1 MTPGPWL
8 LRHRRSVLFLFA
20 VLAAGGAAAV
30 LGLPVSL
37 FPRTIFPRIVVSA
50 DAGDRPADRMTIEV
64 TRPLEQAIRAVPG
77 IRDVRSTT
85 SRGSCE
91 ISANFRWGQDMIATT
106 LEVQSAISQIV
117 PDLPPGL
124 GFEVRRMDP
133 TVFPVLGLSLT
144 SPDRSLV
151 ELRDVALYDLRPVL
165 SAVDGVAKIAVLGG
179 REEEYHVLLSPG
191 RLESA
196 DLTLEDVVRA
206 VSATN
211 VVEAVGRLEQDEKL
225 YLVLSDTR
233 FRDLDDVARVVVRH
247 GATGD
252 VLLSDVASV
261 EDAAAPAWTR
271 VTADGRRAVLLDVY
285 QQPDGNTTRIA
296 RDVRARLDAFRS
308 RAGADLAIHE
318 WYDQS
323 VLIDASAGSVRDAIV
338 IGVLLAVAVLLLFLR
353 NARVTLVVSLAVP
366 VVLAITALALLA
378 AGRGFNI
385 MTLGGMAAAVG
396 LIVDDGIVMVEHAVR
411 RLREARGGGAA
422 IVARAAREMMPAL
435 TASSLATVV
444 IFVPLAFLTGVTGA
458 FFKALSLTMAIAL
471 VVSYV
476 FAALVVPVLAGTF
489 LTARDAEREDVGP
502 VLGPVLRGYAA
513 VLDLLLRRKALILAV
528 VVPLAALGY
537 VAYRRVG
544 TGFMPAMDEGGFVLD
559 YRAPAGTSLDETD
572 RRLRLVEEI
581 LAQTPDVRTWSRRTG
596 LALGGGIT
604 EANEGDFFVRLAPQ
618 PRRPIEIV
626 MDDVRA
632 RVLRSV
638 PGLEIELAQLME
650 DLIGDLT
657 AVPQPIE
664 IQLFGS
670 SGETLRRAAGPVASA
685 ITGVAGVV
693 DVKSGVVLA
702 GDALDVRV
710 DRLKAEMLGLDPE
723 AVTRIA
729 RVALEGEV
737 ASEVQKDEKM
747 IGVRIWTDPRARDSI
762 GRISRLRL
770 RTPGGASIPLGRVA
784 TLETV
789 SGQPQIVRKDL
800 ETMVAVTGRIAGRDM
815 GSVIRDVRAA
825 VGKLSLPHGVRVEYG
840 GLYREQQR
848 SFRGLLEVLLAAIAL
863 VFVLLLFVYERFA
876 APVAIL
882 AVDLLAISGVFVG
895 LWWTGT
901 ELNISS
907 MMGLTM
913 IVGISSEAA
922 IFYMTEWLDT
932 TGRLDARAA
941 LIEAGRLRFRPIAM
955 TALAAILALAPLAV
969 AIGQGAAMLQP
980 LAIAIVSGL
989 VLTVPLVLV
998 VLPVLFAAL
1007 GGTRRKP

>member
-1 MTPGPWL
+1 
-8 LRHRRSVLFLFA
+8 VFQ
-20 VLAAGGAAAV
+20 
-30 LGLPVSL
+30 LPVSL
-37 FPRTIFPRIVVSA
+37 FPRTTFPRVVVSA
-50 DAGDRPADRMTIEV
+50 DAGDRPADRMVIEV
-64 TRPLEQAIRAVPG
+64 TRLLEEAVRSVPG
-77 IRDVRSTT
+77 IRTLRSTT

-106 LEVQSAISQIV
+106 LEVQSAIARIL
-117 PDLPPGL
+117 PDLPPGI

-133 TVFPVLGLSLT
+133 TVFPVIGLSLT
-144 SPDRSLV
+144 SSTRSLV
-151 ELRDVALYDLRPVL
+151 ELRDLGLYDLRPVL
-165 SAVDGVAKIAVLGG
+165 SAVDGVAKIDVLGG
-179 REEEYHVLLSPG
+179 HEQEYHVLLSPE

-196 DLTLEDVVRA
+196 DLTLAEVVAA

-225 YLVLSDTR
+225 YLVLSDTQ
-233 FRDLDDVARVVVRH
+233 FHGLDDLSRVVVRH

-252 VLLSDVASV
+252 VLLSDVATV

-271 VTADGRRAVLLDVY
+271 VTAEGRDAVLLNVY
-285 QQPDGNTTRIA
+285 QQPDGNTTQIA
-296 RDVRARLDAFRS
+296 RDVDARLADFRQ
-308 RAGADLAIHE
+308 RVGTDVAVHP

-323 VLIDASAGSVRDAIV
+323 VLIDDAAASVRDSIV

-353 NARVTLVVSLAVP
+353 NARITLVVSLSVP

-378 AGRGFNI
+378 AGRGLNI

-396 LIVDDGIVMVEHAVR
+396 LIVDDGIVMVEHVVR
-411 RLREARGGGAA
+411 RLRDEKGGGGS
-422 IVARAAREMMPAL
+422 VLMRAAHEMLPPL
-435 TASSLATVV
+435 TASSLATIV
-444 IFVPLAFLTGVTGA
+444 IFVPLAFLSGVTGA

-471 VVSYV
+471 AVSYA
-476 FAALVVPVLAGTF
+476 FAALAVPVLSGLF
-489 LTARDAEREDVGP
+489 LSARDAEREDVGR
-502 VLGPVLRGYAA
+502 VLGAALRVHAV
-513 VLDLLLRRKALILAV
+513 VLDILLRRKVLALAV
-528 VVPLAALGY
+528 VVPLALLGWI
-537 VAYRRVG
+537 AYRQVG

-572 RRLRLVEEI
+572 RRLRLVEGI
-581 LAQTPDVRTWSRRTG
+581 LAKVPDVRTWSRRTG

-604 EANEGDFFVRLAPQ
+604 EANEGDFFVRLKPQ
-618 PRRPIEIV
+618 PRRPIEVV
-626 MDDVRA
+626 MDDVRGQ
-632 RVLRSV
+632 VLQQV
-638 PGLEIELAQLME
+638 PGLDIEILQLME

-664 IQLFGS
+664 IQLLGAS
-670 SGETLRRAAGPVASA
+670 ADTLRGAAEPVAAA
-685 ITGVAGVV
+685 IERIPGVV

-729 RVALEGEV
+729 RIALAGEV
-737 ASEVQKDEKM
+737 ASQVQRGEKM
-747 IGVRIWTDPRARDSI
+747 IGVRIWTRPEARASI
-762 GRISRLRL
+762 ERVARLRL
-770 RTPGGASIPLGRVA
+770 RTPEGASVPLGRIA

-789 SGQPQIVRKDL
+789 SGQPQIVRENL
-800 ETMVAVTGRIAGRDM
+800 ETMVAVTGRIAGRDL

-825 VGKLSLPHGVRVEYG
+825 VEALPLPAGVHVEYG
-840 GLYREQQR
+840 GLYRQQQE
-848 SFRGLLEVLLAAIAL
+848 SFRGLLMVLVAAIGL
-863 VFVLLLFVYERFA
+863 VFVLLLYVYERFA

-882 AVDLLAISGVFVG
+882 AVDLLAIVGVFVG

-922 IFYMTEWLDT
+922 IFYMTGWREAT
-932 TGRLDARAA
+932 ARLDPRAA
-941 LIEAGRLRFRPIAM
+941 LIEAGRLRFRPISM

-969 AIGQGAAMLQP
+969 AIGQGSAMLQP
-980 LAIAIVSGL
+980 LAIAIISGL

-998 VLPVLFAAL
+998 VLPVLFALL
-1007 GGTRRKP
+1007 GGTRQGA